1 MTGVQTQGQVIILPN
16 QMKEEENKALGT
28 GYLVEEDKLYIMTFV
43 NFSKRK
49 KKMRTGQNLLEDEV
63 KLKMPNP

>member
-1 MTGVQTQGQVIILPN
+1 
-16 QMKEEENKALGT
+16 MKEEENKALGT

>member
-1 MTGVQTQGQVIILPN
+1 M
-16 QMKEEENKALGT
+16 
-28 GYLVEEDKLYIMTFV
+28 VEEDKIYIMTSV

-49 KKMRTGQNLLEDEV
+49 KKMRTGQNLLEDKV